1 MSRVIH
7 QDFQFHLDLK
17 DKALINLY
25 IDIRDFILD
34 LAPESNELL
43 YNTHTLT
50 SVYCISEKI
59 SDGFCMLPIYTNH
72 LNLGFHKG
80 TILSDPHKL
89 LQGTGKLIR
98 HIPIANT
105 KDYRNPKVKK
115 LVKEAIKFA
124 KEDMDKHSEKTGQT
138 ISKIKK

>member
-34 LAPESNELL
+34 LAPETNELL

-80 TILSDPHKL
+80 TLLSDSHKL

-105 KDYRNPKVKK
+105 KDYRNPKVKN
-115 LVKEAIKFA
+115 L
-124 KEDMDKHSEKTGQT
+124 
-138 ISKIKK
+138 